1 MTQHQRSPLLRDE
14 WEYVEKPAL
23 ENFRSDDWQRL
34 NSQRAVYVAEEQAR
48 QALRL
53 LITSA
58 DDTTFGYQ
66 INNYRH
72 CLQSASMIMEA
83 GFDEETI
90 VVALFHDVGFTVC
103 PDAHGAFAAELLGAY
118 ISEANYWMLRH
129 HAAFQLY
136 HCHQYPG
143 IDRDARD
150 RWRDHPHFQWT
161 AEFVEKYDQNAIR
174 PDYQEISL
182 DTFEPMVQR
191 LFAKSPHPVGQEQK
205 E

>member
-1 MTQHQRSPLLRDE
+1 MTQHQRSPLFRDE
-14 WEYVEKPAL
+14 WEYIEKPAL
-23 ENFRSDDWQRL
+23 EDFRSDDWQRL

-103 PDAHGAFAAELLGAY
+103 PAAHGAFAAELLGAY

-136 HCHQYPG
+136 HCHEYPG

-161 AEFVEKYDQNAIR
+161 AEFVEKYDQNAIQ
-174 PDYQEISL
+174 PDYREISL

-205 E
+205 

>member
-1 MTQHQRSPLLRDE
+1 MTQHQRSPLFRDE
-14 WEYVEKPAL
+14 WEYIEKPAL
-23 ENFRSDDWQRL
+23 EDFRSDDWQRL

-118 ISEANYWMLRH
+118 ISEANHWMLRH

-161 AEFVEKYDQNAIR
+161 VEFVEKYDQNAIQ
-174 PDYQEISL
+174 PDYREISL

-205 E
+205 

>member
-1 MTQHQRSPLLRDE
+1 MTQHQRSPLFRDE
-14 WEYVEKPAL
+14 WEYIEKPAL
-23 ENFRSDDWQRL
+23 EDFRSDDWQRL

-103 PDAHGAFAAELLGAY
+103 PDAHGAFAAELLGAC

-161 AEFVEKYDQNAIR
+161 AEFVEKYDQNAIQ
-174 PDYQEISL
+174 PDYREISL

-205 E
+205 

>member
-1 MTQHQRSPLLRDE
+1 MTQHQRSPLYRDE
-14 WEYVEKPAL
+14 WEYIEKPAL
-23 ENFRSDDWQRL
+23 EDFRSDDWQRL

-53 LITSA
+53 LIISA

-103 PDAHGAFAAELLGAY
+103 PDAHGAFAAELLGAC

-174 PDYQEISL
+174 PDYREISL

-205 E
+205 K